1 MTWPTLY
8 DASPPNFDLFLYLLF
23 IYLFPQFGTSVGSK
37 VLSLRQAIVIASIVE
52 FLGAF
57 LMGSHV
63 VGTYDAQKAGLSLH
77 CCCL

>member
-1 MTWPTLY
+1 
-8 DASPPNFDLFLYLLF
+8 
-23 IYLFPQFGTSVGSK
+23 VGSK
-37 VLSLRQAIVIASIVE
+37 VLSLRQAVVIASIVE

-77 CCCL
+77 CCCC